1 MTETSKDAGVIA
13 VLIQRF
19 EKERLPR
26 ALDMKEKVDRG
37 ETLNEYDIAFLEE
50 VFTDI
55 NKIKPLLDRHD
66 EYHKLVGQ
74 ATSLYLDITEKGLQ
88 NEKGK

>member
-19 EKERLPR
+19 EKERLPK
-26 ALDMKEKVDRG
+26 ALDMKEKVARG
-37 ETLNEYDIAFLEE
+37 ETLNEFDIAFLEE

-74 ATSLYLDITEKGLQ
+74 ATRLYRDITEMALQ